1 MPELDEDEALE
12 LPEVAVVVL
21 EVPWL
26 GEVSTEWLR
35 LN

>member
-1 MPELDEDEALE
+1 MPEVDDEALE